1 MQEKSESNL
10 NIAIIGLGL
19 MGGSLA
25 YALRGSRAF
34 SGFRDASI
42 IGYDASNEILSQ
54 ALQYGAID
62 IAAASL
68 SEAVADADLTIFCT
82 FPDAIAAD
90 MQESA
95 DCFKDGAVIS
105 DICGVK
111 GEIFKLIDALKP
123 SGVEYI
129 SMHPMAGKECG
140 GFANADGSLF
150 KGAGFI
156 ITPPPDYS
164 ESALALIFDLCEY
177 VGAGRICINEAD
189 EHDSIIGYTSDL
201 MHIAATAL
209 CQDFPENMTMAHT
222 AGAFRDCTRI
232 AMIDAAL
239 WTDLLTKNA
248 GHIIPHID
256 KLILALSGF
265 SNALQNEDKAHIY
278 SFLER
283 ACNNKKEMMSL

>member
-1 MQEKSESNL
+1 MDDTSNAHF

-25 YALRGSRAF
+25 YALRGPRALR
-34 SGFRDASI
+34 GFRDAVI
-42 IGYDASNEILSQ
+42 IGYDANGDTAAR
-54 ALQYGAID
+54 ALQAGAID
-62 IAAASL
+62 TAAASL
-68 SEAVADADLTIFCT
+68 GEAVADADLTIFCT

-90 MQESA
+90 MQTCA
-95 DCFKDGAVIS
+95 HCFKDGSVVS

-111 GEIFKLIDALKP
+111 GEIFGLIDTLKP
-123 SGVEYI
+123 EGVEYI
-129 SMHPMAGKECG
+129 SLHPMAGKECG

-156 ITPPPDYS
+156 ITPPPNHS
-164 ESALALIFDLCEY
+164 ESAFALIHELCEY
-177 VGAGRICINEAD
+177 VGAGRIIVNAAD

-209 CQDFPENMTMAHT
+209 CQSFPPNMTMAHT

-232 AMIDAAL
+232 ATIDAAL

-248 GHIIPHID
+248 EHILPH
-256 KLILALSGF
+256 LERLVASLSGF
-265 SNALQNEDKAHIY
+265 RDSLKNGDNAAIH

-283 ACNNKKEMMSL
+283 AYNNKKEMMSL

>member
-1 MQEKSESNL
+1 MQDTSNAHF

-25 YALRGSRAF
+25 YALRG
-34 SGFRDASI
+34 FRDAAI
-42 IGYDASNEILSQ
+42 IGYDANGDTAKQ
-54 ALQYGAID
+54 ALQLGAID
-62 IAAASL
+62 TAAASL
-68 SEAVADADLTIFCT
+68 GEAVANADLTIFCT

-90 MQESA
+90 MQTCA
-95 DCFKDGAVIS
+95 HCFKGSSVIS

-111 GEIFKLIDALKP
+111 GEIFGLIDTLKP
-123 SGVEYI
+123 EHVDYI
-129 SMHPMAGKECG
+129 SIHPMAGKECG
-140 GFANADGSLF
+140 GFANAESSLF

-156 ITPPPDYS
+156 ITPPPKYS
-164 ESALALIFDLCEY
+164 ESAFALMHELCEY
-177 VGAGRICINEAD
+177 VGAGRIIVNEAT

-209 CQDFPENMTMAHT
+209 CQSVPPNMTMAHT

-232 AMIDAAL
+232 ATIDAAL

-248 GHIIPHID
+248 EHILPHLER
-256 KLILALSGF
+256 LIVSLSGF
-265 SNALQNEDKAHIY
+265 KDSLESENKAEIY

-283 ACNNKKEMMSL
+283 ACNNKKEMMSR